1 MKYKLLLLDVDG
13 VLVKSKEVPIS
24 DKVIHAISKVK
35 NQLKIAL
42 CTGRTRRDLQ
52 QILDVLD
59 INNSYH
65 VIESGAKILNPQ
77 GVEEN
82 IKALTPK
89 NVNWIVTT
97 AGGTPQG
104 YSFCVNGI
112 WVEDLNKI
120 ADRQITTVS
129 LHSQTQEQTKKILE
143 AIKPIFSKYHVAVAS
158 HWQIPNGN
166 FILITHPEASKGL
179 AVKYVQKKLGIAK
192 EQTLAVGDMPNDIPL
207 FATSGFKVAMGNAD
221 EELKKAADYIAPS
234 INDDGV
240 AYVVDNY
247 CF

>member
-13 VLVKSKEVPIS
+13 VLVKSKEVQIS

-104 YSFCVNGI
+104 YGFCVNGI
-112 WVEDLNKI
+112 WIENLCH
-120 ADRQITTVS
+120 ITVYIRTLS
-129 LHSQTQEQTKKILE
+129 YLIQSQRKCKCVP
-143 AIKPIFSKYHVAVAS
+143 AGSAF
-158 HWQIPNGN
+158 G
-166 FILITHPEASKGL
+166 
-179 AVKYVQKKLGIAK
+179 
-192 EQTLAVGDMPNDIPL
+192 
-207 FATSGFKVAMGNAD
+207 
-221 EELKKAADYIAPS
+221 
-234 INDDGV
+234 
-240 AYVVDNY
+240 
-247 CF
+247 